1 MSSYNAAP
9 DTSSKARAIAGVIL
23 WLGTKVVLIS
33 GQVNS
38 FQYGDEKFN
47 VIGTKKLTI
56 A

>member
-1 MSSYNAAP
+1 VFATYF
-9 DTSSKARAIAGVIL
+9 
-23 WLGTKVVLIS
+23 KVRLIS

-47 VIGTKKLTI
+47 VSGKVKLTI